1 MHKEGTIEV
10 SGLTG
15 GETKWIG
22 SGGCHDCGGKCPY
35 KVWVDEGRAVR
46 IEPYRDFRPC
56 VRGYAYIDRVYS
68 PERLKV
74 PLMRSGKRGEGAFKP
89 VSWKEALDLVA
100 DRLLHTKDRYGA
112 SSILCVGSS
121 GAPGRL
127 HTAASVFRLLN
138 MFGGYTGRWG
148 SASAEGAYFAA
159 QATYGITPTAHTR
172 DDIIHSKLVLL
183 WGWNPAETVQGSD
196 TTYRLVLAK
205 EKGTRFISVDPRY
218 TNTAALL
225 ADRWIPVRPGTDTA
239 LLLSMSFVIID
250 RGLQDQ
256 DFIDRYTAGFE
267 TYKAYVL
274 GEEDGIAKTPA
285 WAEPITGVPASTI
298 EDLAVQYALSK
309 PAALIPGFGP
319 GRTAYGE
326 QFHRAA
332 AVLSAITGNIGIHGG
347 SPACCEIPQVG
358 VTPGANIRSATQIP
372 IGTNPVERDALSGME
387 GLNSRTRSTHH
398 VNTSHLWDAILHGR
412 DRGYPSDIRLL
423 YVVCGNPLNQYPNV
437 NKGVEALEKLDFI
450 VAHEQFLT
458 PTARYADVIL
468 PVNTHWERND
478 LMRPWLGGSYFFHAE
493 KVIEPLYES
502 KTDLQIC
509 TELADRLGIEGY
521 SDKSEEEWIEQIV
534 LSSDDTSRAVP
545 DFETFKRGGALF
557 FKEST
562 ELVAFQKEIEDPAV
576 NRFNTRSGKIEI
588 FSSQMADLDDPELP
602 PIPKFIP
609 SWEGAQDPLS
619 TAYPLQLITIH
630 FKTRA
635 HSCFYNVPHLRD
647 LEPDRLWMHPADAEA
662 RGITA
667 NDRVIVFNQRGR
679 VRTSAY
685 LTHRIMPG
693 VVAMGEGAWYCP
705 DGEGVDLNGCA
716 NVLTRDL
723 PSPGGALASNSCL
736 VQVKKA
742 EE

>member
-1 MHKEGTIEV
+1 MSRSTD
-10 SGLTG
+10 S
-15 GETKWIG
+15 TKAWRG

-35 KVWVDEGRAVR
+35 KVWVENGKAVR
-46 IEPYRDFRPC
+46 IEPYQDFRPC

-68 PERLKV
+68 PERLKT
-74 PLMRSGKRGEGAFKP
+74 PLVRSGERGDGAFKP

-100 DRLLHTKDRYGA
+100 EKLSHLKARYGA

-159 QATYGITPTAHTR
+159 QATYGTTPTAHTR

-205 EKGTRFISVDPRY
+205 EKGTKFVSVDPRY

-225 ADRWIPVRPGTDTA
+225 ADQWIPVRPGTDTA
-239 LLLSMSFVIID
+239 LLLAMSFVIID

-256 DFIDRYTAGFE
+256 HFIDRYTVGFE
-267 TYKAYVL
+267 TFKDYLL
-274 GEEDGIAKTPA
+274 GKEDGIAKTPA
-285 WAEPITGVPASTI
+285 WAEPITGVSASAI
-298 EDLAVQYALSK
+298 EDLAVQYALCK

-332 AVLSAITGNIGIHGG
+332 AVLASITGNIGIHGG

-358 VTPGANIRSATQIP
+358 VTPGANIRSPTQIP
-372 IGTNPVERDALSGME
+372 IGANPVESDAPSQTS
-387 GLNSRTRSTHH
+387 GLNPRNRSRHH
-398 VNTSHLWDAILHGR
+398 INTSHLWEAILRGS
-412 DRGYPSDIRLL
+412 DGGYPSDIRLL

-437 NKGVEALEKLDFI
+437 NKGVEALKKLDFI
-450 VAHEQFLT
+450 VVHEQFLT
-458 PTARYADVIL
+458 ATARYADVIL

-502 KTDLQIC
+502 KSDLQIC
-509 TELADRLGIEGY
+509 RSLAERLGIEGY
-521 SDKSEEEWIEQIV
+521 SDKSEEEWIERIV
-534 LSSDDTSRAVP
+534 LSSDDTSQAVP
-545 DFETFKRGGALF
+545 DFETFKKGGAHF
-557 FKEST
+557 FKESK
-562 ELVAFQKEIEDPAV
+562 ERVAFQKEIADPAT
-576 NRFNTRSGKIEI
+576 NRFKTPSGKIEI
-588 FSSQMADLDDPELP
+588 FSQRLADLNDPELP

-609 SWEGAQDPLS
+609 SWEGTDDPLANS
-619 TAYPLQLITIH
+619 YPLQLITIH

-635 HSCFYNVPHLRD
+635 HSCFDNIPRLRD
-647 LEPDRLWMHPADAEA
+647 LEPHRLWIHPADAKA
-662 RGITA
+662 RGINA
-667 NDRVIVFNQRGR
+667 DDDVIVFNERGR
-679 VRTSAY
+679 VRIAAY

-693 VVAMGEGAWYCP
+693 IVAMGEGAWYCP
-705 DGEGVDLNGCA
+705 DSQGIDRNGCA

-723 PSPGGALASNSCL
+723 ASPGGALASNTCL
-736 VQVKKA
+736 VEVEKA
-742 EE
+742 NV